1 VLNKTLGERILEK
14 LKDDILTGVYKPG
27 ERLLYTEIASKL
39 GVSMTPVKEA
49 LLRLEQEGIVTSIS
63 RKGTYVTGITDRD
76 INEYTR
82 IRLALECLAV
92 DIICEKKIPPQ
103 TIQKLEDI
111 NAELQ
116 KAIQENRMGDC
127 IAKDIE
133 FHTSIVKMSDNRR
146 LIDLINLF
154 PLTNVQSLRGADNIM
169 IKLGSLVVKMH
180 ADIISALCQR
190 NARKAKKYLRT
201 NILTPP
207 IEEK

>member
-1 VLNKTLGERILEK
+1 MLNKTLGERILEK

-27 ERLLYTEIASKL
+27 DRLLYTEIASKL

-82 IRLALECLAV
+82 IRLALECLAAE
-92 DIICEKKIPPQ
+92 IICEKKIPPE

-111 NAELQ
+111 NIELK
-116 KAIQENRMGDC
+116 KAIQENRMSDG

-133 FHTSIVKMSDNRR
+133 FHTAIVKMSDNRR
-146 LIDLINLF
+146 LIELVKLF
-154 PLTNVQSLRGADNIM
+154 PLTNIQSLRGVDNIM
-169 IKLGSLVVKMH
+169 IKLGTLVVKMH
-180 ADIISALCQR
+180 SDIISALCQR
-190 NARKAKKYLRT
+190 NVRKAKKYLRT

-207 IEEK
+207 I